1 MAGLERLSGIAVF
14 VQVVESGS
22 FSAAASRL
30 HLSRSA
36 VGKTVAR
43 LEVRLGVRL
52 FHRTTRNQSLTDEGQ
67 MFYQR
72 CLRVLAELDNAEDE
86 LAQGRREPTGRMR
99 ITMPVLFGRRCIAPV
114 LLELAER
121 WPRLQLELAFSDRK
135 VDLVEEGFD
144 LAIRSGPLTDTP
156 GLKMR
161 PLGEHNMLICA
172 APAWL
177 ARHGTPHTLAQLA
190 GQEAIFYGRSAQNA
204 DWSFQG
210 LSGEALTVQVVPR
223 IALDDLEV
231 MMLAA
236 CQGLGVVR
244 LPSWLAAEALQRGEL
259 VELFFPER
267 TQGIAVAAIWPNAPQ
282 TPLKVRWV
290 LDALLDK
297 VAPILRTSLPQS
309 ALALDDTGMK
319 I

>member
-22 FSAAASRL
+22 FSAAAVRL

-43 LEVRLGVRL
+43 LEERLGVRL
-52 FHRTTRNQSLTDEGQ
+52 FHRTTRSQSLTDDGQ

-72 CLRVLAELDNAEDE
+72 CLRVLVELEHAEDE
-86 LAQGRREPTGRMR
+86 LAQGRHEPTGRMR
-99 ITMPVLFGRRCIAPV
+99 ITMPVLFGRRCVAPV
-114 LLELAER
+114 LLDLAQR

-161 PLGEHNMLICA
+161 SLGAHTMLICA
-172 APAWL
+172 APTWL
-177 ARHGTPHTLAQLA
+177 ARHGKPCTLAQLA
-190 GQEAIFYGRSAQNA
+190 GHEAIFYGRNANSAEWA
-204 DWSFQG
+204 FHG
-210 LSGEALTVQVVPR
+210 LAGEPVAVRVVPR

-231 MMLAA
+231 MMQAA

-244 LPSWLAAEALQRGEL
+244 LPGWLAADALRSGEL
-259 VELFFPER
+259 VELTFAER
-267 TQGIAVAAIWPNAPQ
+267 TQNIPVHAIWPHAPQ

-290 LDALLDK
+290 LDALLEH
-297 VAPILRTSLPQS
+297 VSPILRSSTQQAP
-309 ALALDDTGMK
+309 AVLDDAGMK
-319 I
+319 T

>member
-14 VQVVESGS
+14 AQVVESGS
-22 FSAAASRL
+22 FSAAAGRL

-72 CLRVLAELDNAEDE
+72 CLRVLAELENAEDE
-86 LAQGRREPTGRMR
+86 LAQGQHEPSGRMR
-99 ITMPVLFGRRCIAPV
+99 ITMPVLFGRRCVAPV
-114 LLELAER
+114 LLDLAGR

-161 PLGEHNMLICA
+161 PLGAHNMLICA

-177 ARHGTPHTLAQLA
+177 ARHGTPRTLADLA
-190 GQEAIFYGRSAQNA
+190 GQQAIFYGRTTHDAE
-204 DWSFQG
+204 WVFQG
-210 LSGEALTVQVVPR
+210 MAGEAIPVRLLPR
-223 IALDDLEV
+223 IALDDLDV
-231 MMLAA
+231 MMQAG
-236 CQGLGVVR
+236 CQGLGLVR
-244 LPSWLAAEALQRGEL
+244 LPGWLAADALESGQL
-259 VELFFPER
+259 VELTFAER
-267 TQGIAVAAIWPNAPQ
+267 TQSIPVHALWPHAPQ

-290 LDALLDK
+290 LDALLEH
-297 VAPILRTSLPQS
+297 VSPILRTSTQQGAPV
-309 ALALDDTGMK
+309 LDDVGMK
-319 I
+319 T